1 MHTAV
6 AVGCHSQRLDMPFIQ
21 SPIALPKEVTLSLP
35 PHSSSQCKQWMFLPS
50 HLEALQTNR
59 HSTSTMGVN
68 LVRASW
74 GLPVWASPPINQMGG
89 KDFQFGCCDEQLWGV
104 NVSAGTAGAERG
116 CVTRSWDGQSVS
128 DSYVK
133 GATELCL
140 YNFQALKQKYY
151 SKTSLSHH

>member
-1 MHTAV
+1 M
-6 AVGCHSQRLDMPFIQ
+6 AVGCHSQRLDVLFIL

-35 PHSSSQCKQWMFLPS
+35 PDSSSQHEQWMFLPS

-68 LVRASW
+68 LIRASW

-116 CVTRSWDGQSVS
+116 CVTTSWDSQSVS
-128 DSYVK
+128 DSYVT

-151 SKTSLSHH
+151 PKTCLSHH

>member
-6 AVGCHSQRLDMPFIQ
+6 GCHFQRLDLPFIL

-35 PHSSSQCKQWMFLPS
+35 PHSSSQPEQWMFS
-50 HLEALQTNR
+50 HLEA
-59 HSTSTMGVN
+59 HSLALKTTMVAD

-89 KDFQFGCCDEQLWGV
+89 KDFQFGCSDEQLWGV
-104 NVSAGTAGAERG
+104 NVSAGTAGAGRG
-116 CVTRSWDGQSVS
+116 CVTTSWDSQSVS
-128 DSYVK
+128 DSYVT

-140 YNFQALKQKYY
+140 YNFQALKQKFYP
-151 SKTSLSHH
+151 KTCLSHH